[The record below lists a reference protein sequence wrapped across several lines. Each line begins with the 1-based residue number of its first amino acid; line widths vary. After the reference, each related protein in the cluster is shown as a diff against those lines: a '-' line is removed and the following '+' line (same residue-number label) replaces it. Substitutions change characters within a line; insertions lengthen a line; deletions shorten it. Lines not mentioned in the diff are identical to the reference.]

1 MHKRSILGEEW
12 TWIPITAVLS
22 RLLFFIEI
30 PRVSIDT
37 VEFTHGKN
45 WHGSHGT
52 DYPHW
57 KRANPCPKTMAKG
70 CARFSATVQK
80 TAQNS
85 AVLPRVA
92 VGDQIANFL
101 LGRPCCVHI
110 PLNFC
115 CNFSFCSACFCPHF
129 ERGLTPFQMG
139 RIHVSA
145 TWHRIR
151 CDCVSQEWH
160 AQNYCEINVR

>member
-1 MHKRSILGEEW
+1 MDVDSASNYL
-12 TWIPITAVLS
+12 PITAVLS

-30 PRVSIDT
+30 PRVSIDA
-37 VEFTHGKN
+37 VEFSHEDLKTTPRKPCQKLTWQP
-45 WHGSHGT
+45 WHGLS
-52 DYPHW
+52 PL

-70 CARFSATVQK
+70 CARLSATMQK

-85 AVLPRVA
+85 AVLPRGA

-145 TWHRIR
+145 T
-151 CDCVSQEWH
+151 
-160 AQNYCEINVR
+160 